1 MTLADLL
8 SSIPAEAVKKVR
20 GTVSLEVKGV
30 TVDSRA
36 VDPGFVFVAIAGQT
50 TDGHRYIGEA
60 IKRGAVAVV
69 SENAPGQSGLVWVR
83 TPDARRAAG
92 LLAASLLG
100 QPSRQLSLVGVTGTN
115 GKTTTAFLLDAV
127 FQSLVPP
134 SAMMGTVVHRVGS
147 VSKPAR
153 HTTPESPELQSFL
166 KSSVE
171 EGCRFGVLE
180 VSSHGLALGR
190 LEGTE
195 FQCAVFTNLS
205 RDHLDFHRD
214 MEDYFQVKR
223 ILFERH
229 LRSAGTAVVGL
240 DDGYGRRLAES
251 LPSRSTLTYG
261 YGAEAD
267 LRVESVE
274 ADFDGLRFRF
284 NDRGVVREV
293 ECRLVGRHNVLNFLA
308 AYGAASALE
317 LDPTD
322 VLKALAQIGGVPG
335 RYEKIEAGQAF
346 RVVVDYAHTDDALR
360 NILETTRALPH
371 SKVLTVFGCGGDR
384 DRSKRPL
391 MGAVAAR
398 LSDLVV
404 LTSDN
409 PRSEDPDSIIR
420 EIELGTKGPRC
431 QAEIRVEP
439 DRRKAIALALSLSEP
454 GDVVLVAGKGHEP
467 YQVIGGRVIPFDDR
481 GVVREILTRRM
492 QPLNNHS

>member
-1 MTLADLL
+1 MTLGDLL
-8 SSIPAEAVKKVR
+8 SSIPVENVR
-20 GTVSLEVKGV
+20 GAVTPEVKGV

-69 SENAPGQSGLVWVR
+69 SENAPGQNGLVWVR

-92 LLAASLLG
+92 LLAASFLG

-134 SAMMGTVVHRVGS
+134 SVMMGTVVHKVGP

-166 KSSVE
+166 RSSVE
-171 EGCRFGVLE
+171 KGCRFGVLE

-195 FQCAVFTNLS
+195 FECAVFTNLS

-214 MEDYFQVKR
+214 MEDYFHAKR

-229 LRSAGTAVVGL
+229 LRSEGTAVVGL

-251 LPSRSTLTYG
+251 LNSRSILTYG

-284 NDRGVVREV
+284 DDRGVVREV
-293 ECRLVGRHNVLNFLA
+293 ESQLVGRHNVLNLLA

-317 LDPTD
+317 FDPTD
-322 VLKALAQIGGVPG
+322 VLKALAQIEGVPG

-360 NILETTRALPH
+360 NILEATRALPH

-409 PRSEDPDSIIR
+409 PRSEDPDGIIR

-431 QAEIRVEP
+431 QAEVRVEP
-439 DRRKAIALALSLSEP
+439 DRRKAISLALSLSEP

-467 YQVIGGRVIPFDDR
+467 HQVIGKRLIPFDDR
-481 GVVREILTRRM
+481 EVVREILTRRM
-492 QPLNNHS
+492 QPLNSH